1 MNEFEPSEVNTI
13 MDLTIE
19 WSTESPSIYSGSGYK
34 LGINR
39 NVLLAIII
47 TTGVTVLI
55 CVCSLFF
62 YCHKRQQ
69 GQKQRKMVQ
78 MKLLLAK
85 SLAALSKIKASSGDD
100 QQENMMQ
107 NNNKNDDDTT
117 RFGSIDLQKSGNPG
131 EGNDNDKSGDPDAE
145 GLTQV
150 GHIVRDDDSEAM
162 DSVSEGEL
170 QNVTSQSPTPSRY

>member
-1 MNEFEPSEVNTI
+1 MEHK
-13 MDLTIE
+13 
-19 WSTESPSIYSGSGYK
+19 SPSIYSGSGYK

-39 NVLLAIII
+39 NTLLTIII

-85 SLAALSKIKASSGDD
+85 SLAALSKIKAESGGDG
-100 QQENMMQ
+100 QENRMQ
-107 NNNKNDDDTT
+107 NKNRNDDTT
-117 RFGSIDLQKSGNPG
+117 TGGLAHFPSQKHWKHWEVSNVSMGTLEVLTESFHGKFLSSPNLHYLEFDLYRLLSL
-131 EGNDNDKSGDPDAE
+131 SSFHCW
-145 GLTQV
+145 LL
-150 GHIVRDDDSEAM
+150 DSN
-162 DSVSEGEL
+162 L
-170 QNVTSQSPTPSRY
+170 Q